1 MWEGTMNL
9 ANLIPFIISAAAL
22 SPINSND
29 KVLSENQLKDI
40 FPDANLRAV
49 VKDI

>member
-40 FPDANLRAV
+40 FLMQ
-49 VKDI
+49 I